1 MNAKLIGFKMV
12 GAQYKPSS
20 GLRLPG
26 YTMVT
31 IRKDD
36 GTEETRFAGGEDKSL
51 AEVCKELNA
60 TGVDT
65 SAMDHWVRTGEWRI

>member
-31 IRKDD
+31 ILGND
-36 GTEETRFAGGEDKSL
+36 GTETTKWAGGEDKPM
-51 AEVCKELNA
+51 ADICKELNDS
-60 TGVDT
+60 GVDT
-65 SAMDHWVRTGEWRI
+65 SAMDHWVRTGEFKV